1 MALIQQ
7 FLRMDRPVLA
17 KLLQCLGLIGMIAIV
32 LEEGTKILWV
42 NCFLQAMVLS
52 LRERAHV

>member
-17 KLLQCLGLIGMIAIV
+17 KLLQCLGLIGMITTMVEDIR
-32 LEEGTKILWV
+32 ILWAS
-42 NCFLQAMVLS
+42 CFLQVMVLN
-52 LRERAHV
+52 LKDIAHE